1 MIAALDF
8 KGEQGVEQLFEMRPA
23 LGLFAGRQDDGLDR
37 HIGGAQA
44 GFQPGQLG
52 GGDMSVGDDDEAAL
66 ARIRGEPVPG
76 AVERA
81 LFDHDVVAA
90 RVQRDPD

>member
-1 MIAALDF
+1 MTRKL
-8 KGEQGVEQLFEMRPA
+8 
-23 LGLFAGRQDDGLDR
+23 
-37 HIGGAQA
+37 
-44 GFQPGQLG
+44 
-52 GGDMSVGDDDEAAL
+52 
-66 ARIRGEPVPG
+66 VPG